1 MKIKERFSKQVLY
14 ITLFFSFVFPITVFA
29 EKDFFLVNKMVYN
42 ALLMGLYGVYVLRLR
57 LKITPIDIMIVMF
70 MILRVVFTK
79 DFESLG
85 LVYLLIIRHLEFNG
99 ARVSRKYL
107 VLILLSIL
115 FYSVV
120 HHWTLGLSMISSSI
134 GERNEVGFYL
144 VVLYF
149 VLRIHGMKTAAVII
163 LLSGLLTYSRNYFV
177 SFCLVF
183 FADYLGPLWRRRQK
197 PKFPKFLNFRRISIG
212 SIVFV
217 LLLFVYFNNA
227 SVEYVASTGFER
239 LFRLKDTSNYH
250 RFVANIYPLYYYV
263 QNPSKLLFGV
273 DYSTY
278 RDFIATSGITAR
290 FRVGKINAPH
300 NYFFKTLY
308 KYGGFSIFIFY
319 YVGVFINRRLTR
331 SNLYVLLVY
340 FTYAMFLGTG
350 FYENGLILLLF
361 ILSSMYSKK
370 TDVPLDSSLDK
381 T

>member
-1 MKIKERFSKQVLY
+1 M
-14 ITLFFSFVFPITVFA
+14 
-29 EKDFFLVNKMVYN
+29 NKMVYN

-70 MILRVVFTK
+70 MILRLVFTK
-79 DFESLG
+79 DLESLG

-120 HHWTLGLSMISSSI
+120 HHRTLGLSMISSSI

-183 FADYLGPLWRRRQK
+183 FVDYLGPLWRRRQK

-212 SIVFV
+212 SIV
-217 LLLFVYFNNA
+217 
-227 SVEYVASTGFER
+227 
-239 LFRLKDTSNYH
+239 
-250 RFVANIYPLYYYV
+250 
-263 QNPSKLLFGV
+263 
-273 DYSTY
+273 
-278 RDFIATSGITAR
+278 
-290 FRVGKINAPH
+290 
-300 NYFFKTLY
+300 
-308 KYGGFSIFIFY
+308 SI
-319 YVGVFINRRLTR
+319 
-331 SNLYVLLVY
+331 
-340 FTYAMFLGTG
+340 
-350 FYENGLILLLF
+350 
-361 ILSSMYSKK
+361 
-370 TDVPLDSSLDK
+370 
-381 T
+381 